1 MKQETPPFTHFYDL
15 DRLGQAGA
23 EVSLVQKGEDLVR
36 LAKWAKVDAVERF
49 AATVELRR
57 LTQTRFKL
65 SYVLDADIVQS
76 CVVTLAPVK
85 SHIAREFSRELHV
98 VGARQLPD
106 KGGSLTLDAAE
117 DEVPEEIE
125 SPHYDLAAPV
135 LEEFV
140 LAIDPYPRAPGA
152 AFEPP
157 AEAGAGKESPFS
169 VLKSLKKGS

>member
-1 MKQETPPFTHFYDL
+1 MKQDTPPLQHFCDL

-23 EVSLVQKGEDLVR
+23 DVSIHPKGEELVR

-49 AATVELRR
+49 AAEVELRR
-57 LTQTRFKL
+57 LTTTRFRL
-65 SYVLDADIVQS
+65 SFTLEADIVQS
-76 CVVTLAPVK
+76 CVVTLEPVK
-85 SHIAREFSRELHV
+85 SHIAREFLRELHLV
-98 VGARQLPD
+98 AARHEPE
-106 KGGSLTLDAAE
+106 GGSLTLDAAE

-125 SPHYDLAAPV
+125 SPHYDLAAPL

-157 AEAGAGKESPFS
+157 DEGGQAKDNPFA